1 MRSIPLVLVLDDV
14 VADLRVM
21 DAALRALGY
30 ETIAAR
36 DPASLLR
43 RLVTVDAVNGRREL
57 TSNVPV
63 LGVLDY
69 EMHHAPDSS
78 LRVEELLAFLF
89 EHHPNCRVLM
99 YSSMLD
105 RSDVRERI
113 NQAHPL
119 ALVEDKHG
127 DNAEALAHRVHR
139 TMGRRVGDLEIV
151 GSRLRFNHPTD
162 PRRSRYL
169 THHVRYLLVSHYP
182 GSVYISRLNDQK
194 MARRFRADLAR
205 LGSCMTVRALGGK
218 RFQLVEA
225 HSAGADAR

>member
-1 MRSIPLVLVLDDV
+1 MRSIPLALVLDDV
-14 VADLRVM
+14 AADLRVM

-43 RLVTVDAVNGRREL
+43 RLVTVDAASGRRQL
-57 TSNVPV
+57 TANVPV
-63 LGVLDY
+63 LAVLDY
-69 EMHHAPDSS
+69 EMHHAPDQS
-78 LRVEELLAFLF
+78 LRVEELLGFLF

-105 RSDVRERI
+105 RSDVRDRI

-119 ALVEDKHG
+119 ALVEDKRG

-139 TMGRRVGDLEIV
+139 TMGKRVGDLEIV
-151 GSRLRFNHPTD
+151 GSRLRFNHFADPT
-162 PRRSRYL
+162 RSRYL
-169 THHVRYLLVSHYP
+169 THPVRYLLVSHYP
-182 GSVYISRLNDQK
+182 GSVYIPRPNDQK

-205 LGSCMTVRALGGK
+205 VGSCMTVRALGGK
-218 RFQLVEA
+218 RFQLVEVTGG
-225 HSAGADAR
+225 GADAR